1 MFLHVNGLN
10 YFVDIQGIGEPV
22 VLLHGFTGNSSSWKE
37 VIPYIEGAY
46 QFISIDL
53 LGHGKTESPTKVERY
68 QIESVCQDIITILDM
83 LSIKKTNLIGY
94 SMGGRLALSLACTYP
109 ARINTLILESASP
122 GLSEEGERLSRVE
135 ADKRLAGLIKDKGIN
150 SFVNYWESIPLFS
163 SQKKMSLAKQ
173 QELHEQ
179 RLTNNQVG
187 LSNSLKGMGTGVQ
200 PSYWSELGNL
210 QNPTL
215 LICGELDEKFCMIA
229 ENMAT
234 LLNSVEIKQIKQAG
248 HAIHVEQP
256 RKFGK
261 IVSVFLQEQLN
272 L

>member
-1 MFLHVNGLN
+1 MFLHINGLN
-10 YFVDIQGIGEPV
+10 YYVDIQGIGEPV

-46 QFISIDL
+46 QFISIDII
-53 LGHGKTESPTKVERY
+53 GHGKTESPIEVERY
-68 QIESVCQDIITILDM
+68 QIESVRQDIITILDI
-83 LSIKKTNLIGY
+83 LSINRANLIGY

-109 ARINTLILESASP
+109 ARIKCLILESASP
-122 GLSEEGERLSRVE
+122 GLSDVEERLSRVE
-135 ADKRLAGLIKDKGIN
+135 ADLRLASLITDKGIV
-150 SFVNYWESIPLFS
+150 SFVNYWENISLFS
-163 SQKKMSLAKQ
+163 SQKEMSLVKQ

-200 PSYWSELGNL
+200 PSYWNDLENL
-210 QNPTL
+210 QIPTL
-215 LICGELDEKFCMIA
+215 LICGELDKKFCMIA

-234 LLNSVEIKQIKQAG
+234 LLNSAEINQIKQAG

-261 IVSVFLQEQLN
+261 IVSVFLQEQMN